1 MEEKKGSGFP
11 LDDLLDSVDGMELDG
26 MKLEDTQDWEKE
38 RQERQRKQAQ
48 LLARAIRAADMS
60 SDAAVAETICKFN
73 KLADLMKG
81 Y

>member
-11 LDDLLDSVDGMELDG
+11 LDDLLDSVDGM
-26 MKLEDTQDWEKE
+26 KLEDSQEWEKE
-38 RQERQRKQAQ
+38 HQERQRKQAQ

-60 SDAAVAETICKFN
+60 SDSAVAETICKFN

>member
-11 LDDLLDSVDGMELDG
+11 LDDLLDSVDGMETEVPD
-26 MKLEDTQDWEKE
+26 DDWEKE
-38 RQERQRKQAQ
+38 RQERQRKQAE

>member
-1 MEEKKGSGFP
+1 MEETKGSGFP
-11 LDDLLDSVDGMELDG
+11 LDDLLDSVDG
-26 MKLEDTQDWEKE
+26 LEEDSTSLE
-38 RQERQRKQAQ
+38 ERQRKQAE

-60 SDAAVAETICKFN
+60 SDSAVAETICKFN

>member
-11 LDDLLDSVDGMELDG
+11 LDDLLGSVDGMETKVPD
-26 MKLEDTQDWEKE
+26 DDWEKE
-38 RQERQRKQAQ
+38 RQERQRKQAE

-60 SDAAVAETICKFN
+60 SDSAVAETICKFN

>member
-11 LDDLLDSVDGMELDG
+11 LDDLLDSVDGMEL
-26 MKLEDTQDWEKE
+26 ESPDWEKE
-38 RQERQRKQAQ
+38 HQERQRKQAQ

>member
-1 MEEKKGSGFP
+1 MEDKKGSGFP
-11 LDDLLDSVDGMELDG
+11 LDDLLDSVDGMEL
-26 MKLEDTQDWEKE
+26 EDSQDWEKE
-38 RQERQRKQAQ
+38 HQERQRKQAQ

-60 SDAAVAETICKFN
+60 SDSAVAETICKFN

>member
-11 LDDLLDSVDGMELDG
+11 LDDLLDSVDGMKTKVPD
-26 MKLEDTQDWEKE
+26 DDWEKE
-38 RQERQRKQAQ
+38 RQERQRKQAE

>member
-11 LDDLLDSVDGMELDG
+11 LDDLLDSVDGMETKVPD
-26 MKLEDTQDWEKE
+26 DWEKE
-38 RQERQRKQAQ
+38 RQERQRKQAE
-48 LLARAIRAADMS
+48 LLAKAIRAADMS

-81 Y
+81 F

>member
-11 LDDLLDSVDGMELDG
+11 LDDLLDSVDGMKIEAPD
-26 MKLEDTQDWEKE
+26 DDWEKE
-38 RQERQRKQAQ
+38 RQERQKKQAQ

>member
-11 LDDLLDSVDGMELDG
+11 LDDLLDSVDGMEL
-26 MKLEDTQDWEKE
+26 EDSQDWEKE

>member
-11 LDDLLDSVDGMELDG
+11 LDDLLDSVGGMETKVPD
-26 MKLEDTQDWEKE
+26 DDWEKE
-38 RQERQRKQAQ
+38 RQERQRKQAE

-60 SDAAVAETICKFN
+60 SDSAVAETICKFN

>member
-11 LDDLLDSVDGMELDG
+11 LDDLLDSVDGMEL
-26 MKLEDTQDWEKE
+26 EDSQDWEKE
-38 RQERQRKQAQ
+38 HQERQRKQAQ

>member
-11 LDDLLDSVDGMELDG
+11 LDDLLDSVDGME
-26 MKLEDTQDWEKE
+26 EDSTSMEDWEKE
-38 RQERQRKQAQ
+38 RQERQRKQAE

-60 SDAAVAETICKFN
+60 SDSAVAETICKFN

>member
-11 LDDLLDSVDGMELDG
+11 LDDLLDSVDG

>member
-11 LDDLLDSVDGMELDG
+11 LDDLLDSVDGMETKVTD
-26 MKLEDTQDWEKE
+26 DDDWEKE

>member
-11 LDDLLDSVDGMELDG
+11 LDDLLDSVDGMETKAPD
-26 MKLEDTQDWEKE
+26 DDWEKE
-38 RQERQRKQAQ
+38 RQERQRKQAE

>member
-11 LDDLLDSVDGMELDG
+11 LDDLLDSVDGME
-26 MKLEDTQDWEKE
+26 EDSASMEDWEKE
-38 RQERQRKQAQ
+38 RQERQRKQAE

>member
-11 LDDLLDSVDGMELDG
+11 LDDLLDSVDGMETKAPD
-26 MKLEDTQDWEKE
+26 DDWEKE

>member
-11 LDDLLDSVDGMELDG
+11 LDDLLDSVDGMKTEVPD
-26 MKLEDTQDWEKE
+26 DDWEKE
-38 RQERQRKQAQ
+38 RQERQRKQAE

-60 SDAAVAETICKFN
+60 SDSAVAETICKFN

>member
-11 LDDLLDSVDGMELDG
+11 LDDLLDSVDGMEVESPD
-26 MKLEDTQDWEKE
+26 DDWEKE
-38 RQERQRKQAQ
+38 RQERQRKQAE
-48 LLARAIRAADMS
+48 LLARAIRSADMS
-60 SDAAVAETICKFN
+60 SDSAVAETICKFN

>member
-1 MEEKKGSGFP
+1 MEDKKGSGFP
-11 LDDLLDSVDGMELDG
+11 LDDLLDSVDGMEL
-26 MKLEDTQDWEKE
+26 ESQDWEKE
-38 RQERQRKQAQ
+38 HQERQRKQAQ

>member
-1 MEEKKGSGFP
+1 MEETKGSGFP
-11 LDDLLDSVDGMELDG
+11 LDDLLDSVDGIETKAPD
-26 MKLEDTQDWEKE
+26 DDWEKE
-38 RQERQRKQAQ
+38 RQERQRKQAE

-60 SDAAVAETICKFN
+60 SDSAVAETICKFH

>member
-11 LDDLLDSVDGMELDG
+11 LDDLLDSVDGMEL
-26 MKLEDTQDWEKE
+26 EDSQDWEKE
-38 RQERQRKQAQ
+38 HQERQRKQAQ

-60 SDAAVAETICKFN
+60 SDAAVVETICKFN

>member
-11 LDDLLDSVDGMELDG
+11 LDDLLDSVDGMELESPD
-26 MKLEDTQDWEKE
+26 DDWEKE
-38 RQERQRKQAQ
+38 HQERQRKQAQ

-60 SDAAVAETICKFN
+60 SDSAVAETICKFN

>member
-11 LDDLLDSVDGMELDG
+11 LDDLLDSVDGMEL
-26 MKLEDTQDWEKE
+26 EDSQDWEKE
-38 RQERQRKQAQ
+38 HQERQRKQAQ

-60 SDAAVAETICKFN
+60 SDSAVAETICKFN